1 MNLERNV
8 NCTISGQGVAGR
20 SEMARILINFTFVV
34 LLPFFKAER
43 MVADV
48 ARGRR
53 NAMIKIYNLVMDSR
67 HNPLS
72 HIPDTNTRHLVMQVL
87 AWMWCIIFSMW
98 MGSIVVFGV
107 SATIH
112 ALLLAGIFI
121 TVGVF
126 ETAKRKPDYFGGLGR
141 ANGGEHE

>member
-1 MNLERNV
+1 MSNL
-8 NCTISGQGVAGR
+8 
-20 SEMARILINFTFVV
+20 
-34 LLPFFKAER
+34 
-43 MVADV
+43 
-48 ARGRR
+48 
-53 NAMIKIYNLVMDSR
+53 YNLIMDSR
-67 HNPLS
+67 YNPLR

-107 SATIH
+107 SAVVH
-112 ALLLAGIFI
+112 AILLAGIFI

-126 ETAKRKPDYFGGLGR
+126 ETAKHKPSYFGGLGR

>member
-1 MNLERNV
+1 MY
-8 NCTISGQGVAGR
+8 
-20 SEMARILINFTFVV
+20 RILINLTFIL
-34 LLPFFKAER
+34 LLPFFKVER
-43 MVADV
+43 LLSDITN
-48 ARGRR
+48 GRR
-53 NAMIKIYNLVMDSR
+53 LKIINLYNLVMDSR
-67 HNPLS
+67 RNPLS
-72 HIPDTNTRHLVMQVL
+72 YIPDTNTRHLVMQVL

-98 MGSIVVFGV
+98 MGSILVFGV

-112 ALLLAGIFI
+112 AILLAGIFI

>member
-1 MNLERNV
+1 MYRIFINL
-8 NCTISGQGVAGR
+8 
-20 SEMARILINFTFVV
+20 TFVL
-34 LLPFFKAER
+34 LLPFFKVER
-43 MVADV
+43 LLSDITN
-48 ARGRR
+48 GRR
-53 NAMIKIYNLVMDSR
+53 LKIINLYNLVMDSR
-67 HNPLS
+67 RNPLS
-72 HIPDTNTRHLVMQVL
+72 YIPDTNTRHLVMQVL

-98 MGSIVVFGV
+98 MGSILVFGV

-112 ALLLAGIFI
+112 AILLAGIFI